1 MRNEINHNT
10 LDVAHFIALAFM
22 LRESDVFQ
30 TMFVRSGAF
39 VAIFQFQRGVSKVLF
54 ERLGFLMSVTDQF
67 TYERNSL
74 TKCK

>member
-39 VAIFQFQRGVSKVLF
+39 VVIFQFFKELGQSAVLAKFCSKDWAF
-54 ERLGFLMSVTDQF
+54 
-67 TYERNSL
+67 
-74 TKCK
+74 